1 MINLIASTNTSEP
14 TSVITVL
21 DWPEQPDQIP
31 DTQSNVEEKFS
42 GTAGGVM
49 RGQIAKPGTRL
60 WTYVYW
66 KIRRDD

>member
-31 DTQSNVEEKFS
+31 VHNQMSRKSFQ
-42 GTAGGVM
+42 A
-49 RGQIAKPGTRL
+49 QLAA
-60 WTYVYW
+60 
-66 KIRRDD
+66 